1 MVYWLSKNP
10 DHMTIRRNLIILSVF
25 ILCVSFASAAWA
37 QPNGFGAITPEKI
50 AELESMHQQAIDFL
64 IKNDFQGAV
73 RTYSDILLMEPDDE
87 TAYTGLGQIYMVQ
100 GRYKL
105 ANEAFKNALNING
118 ENQVALAGIRRIMD
132 PDGLE
137 GMVSKP
143 EVEAEAYVPLAAP
156 QAAPLSVASAP
167 QAGMAKRQSA
177 VKAKKDYVSPV
188 PAATPLKKRSFSSA
202 HLGRL
207 GLLHAQRAQMALR
220 RAGFYKG
227 PVNGMVGPVMK
238 SSIRDF
244 QKNFGIVSNGKLTP
258 VTLTKLS
265 EYLSI

>member
-1 MVYWLSKNP
+1 MN
-10 DHMTIRRNLIILSVF
+10 IRQNSILIVF
-25 ILCVSFASAAWA
+25 FALGLGFASSTLA
-37 QPNGFGAITPEKI
+37 QPNGFGAVSSEKI

-143 EVEAEAYVPLAAP
+143 EVEAEAYIPLAAP
-156 QAAPLSVASAP
+156 PAAPLSIAAAP
-167 QAGMAKRQSA
+167 PADMAKRQSA

-188 PAATPLKKRSFSSA
+188 PPVVKPAPAAAPLKKRVSSSA
-202 HLGRL
+202 RLGKL

-220 RAGFYKG
+220 QAGFYNG
-227 PVNGMVGPVMK
+227 PVNGMIGPATK

-244 QKNFGIVSNGKLTP
+244 QKSFGIVPSGKLTSA
-258 VTLTKLS
+258 TLAKLS